1 MAMMN
6 TPENRLALIMLSF
19 VAYLLSPIAYG
30 LWLRVC
36 LENGCFPSEADSI
49 GIPFA
54 GFLVLWVIALPF
66 FVAGCF
72 AIEVMGRR
80 FESIS
85 RNDEL
90 F

>member
-1 MAMMN
+1 MAMIN
-6 TPENRLALIMLSF
+6 TPENRLALIMFSF
-19 VAYLLSPIAYG
+19 VAYLLSPIIFG
-30 LWLRVC
+30 LWLFAC

-72 AIEVMGRR
+72 AIEVVGRK
-80 FESIS
+80 FESMS
-85 RNDEL
+85 RGDER